1 MATLADFKDCLVIT
15 KDEYEEL
22 LDTSSRV
29 DAMFAYMKGENY
41 PDKEVICRILGRPDF
56 VKHMK
61 EERIWE

>member
-1 MATLADFKDCLVIT
+1 MPIFEDFKGCLVIT

-29 DAMFAYMKGENY
+29 DAMFAYMNGEKY

-61 EERIWE
+61 EEGIWE

>member
-1 MATLADFKDCLVIT
+1 MAGFEGFKDFLVIT

-29 DAMFAYMKGENY
+29 DSMFAYMKGEKY

-56 VKHMK
+56 IEYMK
-61 EERIWE
+61 KEGIWE